1 MENYEREQE
10 LAALAA
16 MREPAAYEIQ
26 VQSDAASEAETSDED
41 YAEVEMP
48 ETPQIVELD

>member
-1 MENYEREQE
+1 
-10 LAALAA
+10 